1 MREYRILAYM
11 IKHTLIPILFCC
23 SFLWIHG
30 QNITPPLDIPLKL
43 SGTFGEFRPTH
54 FHAGL
59 DIKTQG
65 KEGLKVSAIKK
76 GSIRRIRVALS
87 GYGKCLYIQHADGT
101 TSVYAHLKK
110 FAPKIESFIK
120 AYQYEKE
127 SFTVQK
133 FLQLGEITVEQGE
146 LIGYSGN
153 TGGSLGPHL
162 HFEIRDT
169 QAETPLNP
177 LQLNFDIPDSI
188 RPIVQGLYRYS
199 LKNNRII
206 GEKTVLPLT
215 RKNDSVYIAELQ
227 RLGGNHALGIRL
239 FDRQD
244 LSYNRNGV
252 YRVIL
257 RVNGATKFFYTF
269 DKIDFRDGKKID
281 ALIDYPT
288 YKKEKIRIQKL
299 FRSFDIAYS
308 FLPEKAPNGILNFE
322 KGKAY
327 KVEIIIDDF
336 QQNSTYIEFYVDGS
350 TPHLPPPPAPYTNPI
365 VPDKDYL
372 FVYDQHEL
380 YIPKNS
386 FYQTID
392 LPIKA
397 MKDTLI
403 IGPVD
408 SPQSKGLELTVNL
421 PKELDTI
428 AKRQF
433 SLALYQPDQKK
444 KEKRLRFVWTAK
456 KDSIAWTKNA
466 YTGTYVFTKDSLAP
480 TIKPLNFKPDQWMT
494 NYKFLEV
501 EIEDD
506 FSGIK
511 NYRATLNGKW
521 ILMEYE
527 PKDQTLIYQFSD
539 HNFEEAA
546 LNFRL
551 EVTDQVENSTTYSAT
566 IYRKPKRG

>member
-1 MREYRILAYM
+1 MGEYCIFASM
-11 IKHTLIPILFCC
+11 TKHTLFLFLFWC
-23 SFLWIHG
+23 SFFWTHG
-30 QNITPPLDIPLKL
+30 QNATPPLDIPLKL

-65 KEGLKVSAIKK
+65 KEGLKVSAIKR

-146 LIGYSGN
+146 TIGYSGN

-162 HFEIRDT
+162 HFEIRNT

-199 LKNNRII
+199 LNNDRII
-206 GEKTVLPLT
+206 GEKTALPLT
-215 RKNDSVYIAELQ
+215 RKNDSVYTVDLQ

-244 LSYNRNGV
+244 LSYNRNGIYQAV
-252 YRVIL
+252 L
-257 RVNGATKFFYTF
+257 RVNGATKFSYTF
-269 DKIDFRDGKKID
+269 DTIDFKDGKNID

-299 FRSFDIAYS
+299 FQTFDIAYR
-308 FLPEKAPNGILNFE
+308 FLPKEAPNGILNFE

-327 KVEIIIDDF
+327 KVEIIVNDF
-336 QQNSTYIEFYVDGS
+336 QQNKTYIEFYVDGS
-350 TPHLPPPPAPYTNPI
+350 APNLPPPPAPYTNPI
-365 VPDKDYL
+365 EPEKDYL

-380 YIPKNS
+380 YVPKNS
-386 FYQTID
+386 FYQSID

-397 MKDTLI
+397 TKDTLT

-408 SPQSKGLELTVNL
+408 SPQRKGFELSVNL
-421 PKELDTI
+421 PKKLDTI
-428 AKRQF
+428 GKRQF
-433 SLALYQPDQKK
+433 ALALYQPDHKK

-456 KDSIAWTKNA
+456 RDSILWTKNA

-480 TIKPLNFKPDQWMT
+480 KIKPLNFKPDQWMT

-511 NYRATLNGKW
+511 DYRATLNGKW

-527 PKDQTLIYQFSD
+527 PKDNTLIYQFSD
-539 HNFEEAA
+539 HNFEKAA
-546 LNFRL
+546 LNLEL
-551 EVTDQVENSTTYSAT
+551 EVTDQVDNKATYRTT
-566 IYRKPKRG
+566 IYRKPKRD